1 MSHDGEIHLFEPR
14 RRKDLAESDKGSN
27 VPLYAWSDSRRRGSV
42 ADGHQTHRAVEL
54 QKNRATE
61 PQNLRESKRGG
72 NQGGD
77 GSHRVSEGLYLG
89 YGDLPAEQEL
99 AV

>member
-42 ADGHQTHRAVEL
+42 ADGHQAHRTAEL
-54 QKNRATE
+54 QKNRA
-61 PQNLRESKRGG
+61 SA
-72 NQGGD
+72 
-77 GSHRVSEGLYLG
+77 
-89 YGDLPAEQEL
+89 LPANSPFTIRNVS
-99 AV
+99 AVAFWSFTIRHSTFAIRN